1 MFCSLIILN
10 PLALL
15 FYILKDCLRSASG
28 VGVLQHLPGIG
39 LNLGKHIFLLHG
51 VKIMKIE

>member
-1 MFCSLIILN
+1 MFHSLIILN

-15 FYILKDCLRSASG
+15 FYILKYGLCRASG

-51 VKIMKIE
+51 AKIMKNE